1 MFKTTDSVE
10 GRDIV
15 HDYMIKSEIPKP
27 PGSDTVLGAIH
38 FLPFLKEK
46 PMI

>member
-1 MFKTTDSVE
+1 MFKTTDSDAE
-10 GRDIV
+10 HDIV